1 MIEINKVV
9 KYRVKYELKRSKK
22 YLNIYKVVEIVEVI
36 AVHKKSI
43 KHALSCHSY
52 TFIHVLI
59 LKSILENS
67 SRLCRVSTN
76 RPN

>member
-43 KHALSCHSY
+43 KHALSGHSY